1 MEMGR
6 SVCDIQTK
14 TIQIIRGDTSK
25 PKWKWTPFRYIF
37 LLIWF
42 RFVKASGFKPSLST
56 SLFTAEESK
65 TMLRYSGL
73 NSFSL
78 SPENEQVA
86 FQEDW
91 LGIPKSANAALSI
104 SHIESTQVQRVKNY
118 ERQVTAFPH
127 SENQFR
133 SIQCDAPAVLLKSGP
148 GTGKTYALA
157 SRIAHLIETK
167 ACGPEHIVVLSFT
180 NRDARNLKDHALSR
194 LFGGDSTYSEASGL
208 TKVQIC
214 DRLWSGTIHAFASSL
229 IRAYGT
235 SRRKLRIISN
245 TETRMRVDKCLHSLL
260 DHTKYNDN
268 IDRLHNIRRIHRDAL
283 ADLRQS
289 RGMVM
294 HQIGRCME
302 LWKESGILTPPSIQ
316 GVKIQKKCEPV
327 LFDHCIEVAMRL
339 GISTNVAR
347 LAWEIFPEYQ
357 SMHETHGTAD
367 PSDIASLA
375 YHLLLSSPKKLST
388 MRSKLKHVIL
398 DEYQDVS
405 VAQHALIRLVIRG
418 IVDEDERDIGRP
430 MSAELGAPPVLA
442 TRKIATTEPKLQL
455 SFDVPK
461 LFCCG
466 DPNQSIYGWRGAA
479 PSISVDGFR
488 KDYPQGI
495 VVPLETSFRLSGDMW
510 NAVNILADSVHFTAD
525 AAQSPVGAFRRMESL
540 KARSEHQMP
549 ETLSAII
556 VADRADDV
564 TATVNIQGVWDAR
577 EEAKY
582 IATRIRR
589 RSKGRA
595 KRLMEALR
603 SVTSTDCAAKP
614 MTDPSDVAIIVRS
627 PTHMSLIKEA
637 LEFSQVPY
645 LVCDSES
652 DRQSPRPVYPNGGIV
667 QTSLMKP
674 VSLMTMHRAKGE
686 EFDEVYLP
694 GWSEGEFP
702 HPTAVSSNRV
712 DEERRLAYV
721 AISRARNQVVITHSF
736 VRRDIHHGPNL
747 DLKRVAMQVK
757 PSRFLYEL
765 VPDAQKY
772 ANEVVTNCNYIEKND
787 MNSNMPSVVWNRERG
802 SKEVF
807 AGGNLPSFFS
817 NSYRVPQ
824 KYSVPSD
831 KPKETIEL
839 LHCSPKVSRSEEDL
853 APKEHL
859 DHASTDEKLNKV
871 LHGLNQLAQGI
882 RGAKTKYKIVFR
894 VYLSEWF
901 SITRGSVPTYMDEWT
916 LESSTITRVRIT
928 QVLMRPLTKRA
939 ISQCSATQLGLFL
952 AFMIL

>member
-6 SVCDIQTK
+6 SECNIQVGT
-14 TIQIIRGDTSK
+14 THIIRGGTGSQ
-25 PKWKWTPFRYIF
+25 KWRWTPFRYLFI
-37 LLIWF
+37 LTWF
-42 RFVKASGFKPSLST
+42 SFVKASGFKSFLST
-56 SLFTAEESK
+56 PLFKSEKSRS
-65 TMLRYSGL
+65 MLSYSGL

-78 SPENEQVA
+78 SQENKQVA
-86 FQEDW
+86 FQADW
-91 LGIPKSANAALSI
+91 LGMPKSVDAALSI
-104 SHIESTQVQRVKNY
+104 SHFESTGVQQVENHH
-118 ERQVTAFPH
+118 RQETAFPH

-133 SIQCDAPAVLLKSGP
+133 SIKCDAPAVLLKSGP

-157 SRIAHLIETK
+157 SRITK

-180 NRDARNLKDHALSR
+180 NRDARNLKEHALSR
-194 LFGGDSTYSEASGL
+194 LFAGNSTYSEASGL
-208 TKVQIC
+208 TKVQVS

-235 SRRKLRIISN
+235 SHRKLRIISN
-245 TETRMRVDKCLHSLL
+245 TETRMRVDRCLHSLL
-260 DHTKYNDN
+260 DHTKYNGN
-268 IDRLHNIRRIHRDAL
+268 IDKLHNIRRIHRDAL

-316 GVKIQKKCEPV
+316 GVKIQKQSEPEM
-327 LFDHCIEVAMRL
+327 FDHCIEVAMRL
-339 GISTNVAR
+339 SISNNVAR
-347 LAWEIFPEYQ
+347 LAWEVLPEYQ

-375 YHLLLSSPKKLST
+375 YHLLLSSPKKLTT

-418 IVDEDERDIGRP
+418 LVDEDERDLGRT
-430 MSAELGAPPVLA
+430 MSTEFGAPPVLT
-442 TRKIATTEPKLQL
+442 TRKLATTGPKLQL

-495 VVPLETSFRLSGDMW
+495 VVPLETSFRLTGDMW
-510 NAVNILADSVHFTAD
+510 NAVNILADSVNLSAD
-525 AAQSPVGAFRRMESL
+525 TVVQAQSPVSILRIKESL
-540 KARSEHQMP
+540 KARNEQHMA
-549 ETLSAII
+549 ETLSTII
-556 VADRADDV
+556 AADPTDDV
-564 TATVNIQGVWDAR
+564 TATVNIQGLWDAR

-582 IATRIRR
+582 IATRIQR

-603 SVTSTDCAAKP
+603 SVTSTDCAGKSV
-614 MTDPSDVAIIVRS
+614 TDPSDVAIIVRS

-637 LEFSQVPY
+637 LEVCKVPY
-645 LVCDSES
+645 VVCDSES
-652 DRQSPRPVYPNGGIV
+652 DRQSPRSVYPNEGIV
-667 QTSLMKP
+667 HASLMKP

-721 AISRARNQVVITHSF
+721 SISRARNRVVITHSF
-736 VRRDIHHGPNL
+736 VRRELHHGSNL

-772 ANEVVTNCNYIEKND
+772 ANEVVTNYNYIEKND
-787 MNSNMPSVVWNRERG
+787 VNRNMPSVVWNRRRG

-807 AGGNLPSFFS
+807 AGGNLPSYFS
-817 NSYRVPQ
+817 NSYRAP
-824 KYSVPSD
+824 KNYSLLSD
-831 KPKETIEL
+831 KPRDTIVLLNCSLETFPSDERP
-839 LHCSPKVSRSEEDL
+839 SPKKLFDQ
-853 APKEHL
+853 
-859 DHASTDEKLNKV
+859 ASTDEKLDKV
-871 LHGLNQLAQGI
+871 LHGLNELAQGT
-882 RGAKTKYKIVFR
+882 RGAKTKYKIAFR
-894 VYLSEWF
+894 AYLIEWF
-901 SITRGSVPTYMDEWT
+901 DITRGSIPTYMDEWT
-916 LESSTITRVRIT
+916 LESSIITTVRLK
-928 QVLMRPLTKRA
+928 QVFMRPLTKRA

-952 AFMIL
+952 ALMLL